1 MKNTLLRLVVQFSLN
16 FLSNWK
22 FFSYLTNELVVQVHA
37 LFFLAL
43 VFKVWIENSEILIL
57 LIAREEET
65 VYGTL
70 SCGLEILNFE

>member
-22 FFSYLTNELVVQVHA
+22 FFSYLTNELVVQVHV

-43 VFKVWIENSEILIL
+43 VLKVWIENSEILIL
-57 LIAREEET
+57 PIAWEEEA
-65 VYGTL
+65 
-70 SCGLEILNFE
+70 LEILNFE

>member
-37 LFFLAL
+37 LFLLAL
-43 VFKVWIENSEILIL
+43 VLKVWIENSEILIL
-57 LIAREEET
+57 PIAWEEEA
-65 VYGTL
+65 
-70 SCGLEILNFE
+70 LEILNFE

>member
-43 VFKVWIENSEILIL
+43 VLKVWIENSEILIL
-57 LIAREEET
+57 PITWEEEA
-65 VYGTL
+65 
-70 SCGLEILNFE
+70 LEILNFE

>member
-43 VFKVWIENSEILIL
+43 VFKV
-57 LIAREEET
+57 
-65 VYGTL
+65 
-70 SCGLEILNFE
+70 

>member
-1 MKNTLLRLVVQFSLN
+1 MMRKKVLIKNTLLRLVVQFSLN

-43 VFKVWIENSEILIL
+43 VLKVWIENSEILIL
-57 LIAREEET
+57 PIAWEEEA
-65 VYGTL
+65 
-70 SCGLEILNFE
+70 LEILNFE

>member
-43 VFKVWIENSEILIL
+43 VLKVWIENSEILIL
-57 LIAREEET
+57 EEEA
-65 VYGTL
+65 
-70 SCGLEILNFE
+70 LEILNFE

>member
-37 LFFLAL
+37 LFFLAVVL
-43 VFKVWIENSEILIL
+43 KVWIENSEILIL
-57 LIAREEET
+57 PIAWEEEA
-65 VYGTL
+65 
-70 SCGLEILNFE
+70 LEILNFE

>member
-43 VFKVWIENSEILIL
+43 VLQVWIENSEILIL
-57 LIAREEET
+57 PIAWEEEA
-65 VYGTL
+65 
-70 SCGLEILNFE
+70 LEILNFE

>member
-43 VFKVWIENSEILIL
+43 VLKVWIENSEILIL
-57 LIAREEET
+57 PIAWEEEA
-65 VYGTL
+65 
-70 SCGLEILNFE
+70 LEILNFE